1 MKVIKNLLFI
11 SVAFILQASLMPVFE
26 YNNAVPNFIL
36 VIVILI
42 GMNFNKY
49 TAAVNGAVFGLLI
62 DIFFS
67 PALGVN
73 TLVLGT
79 IGFICGSASEY
90 LVTDNLLSLILYI
103 IAGTILY
110 NLFSSMIIRVFI
122 DTISMRYIFS
132 KMFSLEIVVNIAMA
146 ILIFTLKGR
155 TFIYSFINEIEGN
168 DEYDEA

>member
-26 YNNAVPNFIL
+26 YNNVVPNFIL
-36 VIVILI
+36 VLVILI

-73 TLVLGT
+73 TLVLGAV
-79 IGFICGSASEY
+79 GFICGSASEY
-90 LVTDNLLSLILYI
+90 LVTDNLLSLILYM

-110 NLFSSMIIRVFI
+110 NLFSSIVIRVFI
-122 DTISMRYIFS
+122 DTISIRYIFS
-132 KMFSLEIVVNIAMA
+132 KIFSMEIIVNIAMA
-146 ILIFTLKGR
+146 IMVFLLKGR